1 MIDTALLWIAFTVC
15 LSGFGACAFFIYY
28 RKTGN
33 ADVLA
38 VAWVYVYLAGSIE
51 ISMANGYL
59 PENEFFNV
67 LVAGCLGVAVVVGTV
82 GVRRS
87 GTGFQLWN
95 DDVG

>member
-1 MIDTALLWIAFTVC
+1 MIDTALLWIALTATASV
-15 LSGFGACAFFIYY
+15 FGACVFFIYY

-33 ADVLA
+33 ADLLA
-38 VAWVYVYLAGSIE
+38 VAWVFVGIAGSIE

-59 PENEFFNV
+59 PENEFFNG
-67 LVAGCLGVAVVVGTV
+67 LVAGCLGVAVVVGIV

-95 DDVG
+95 DDVR